1 LVGMA
6 PITGI
11 SLQIS
16 ATLRDGAANGLWPEL
31 EPRLQ
36 ERGVPCSVI
45 KQSALS
51 SPPFLGEPGAARRQ
65 PVWAYLESDFLYAP
79 HRISCREAAAG
90 VHAENIGTRFP
101 LVLLFEQQDFL
112 LEAGGGAAAA
122 AALAPLVSWLRS
134 PPQPFGE
141 DVRILLV
148 LLAGA
153 RRRPASLEPS
163 GAEALARCLVAHG
176 VGCVEVGDADHAAGY
191 VVQCAASIAEARKRR
206 TPSRFKVAGTKCQ
219 TLPRDEQDKVRITWV
234 SQLMQVAGVSEE
246 IAKSI
251 AGHHPSPGA
260 MIQAV
265 AGASAAKGTGE
276 VADVS
281 SSVAENFLADLEY
294 PIRGKKGTR
303 RLGPIISR
311 RLFTLFHPG
320 IPPEYLLI

>member
-1 LVGMA
+1 MA

-16 ATLRDGAANGLWPEL
+16 ATLCDGGPDGLWPEL

-45 KQSALS
+45 KQTALS
-51 SPPFLGEPGAARRQ
+51 SPPLLGQPGASGAAGRQ

-90 VHAENIGTRFP
+90 VHAEDIGTRFP

-112 LEAGGGAAAA
+112 LAGGGAAA
-122 AALAPLVSWLRS
+122 LAPFVAWLRS
-134 PPQPFGE
+134 PPRPFGE

-148 LLAGA
+148 LLAGS

-163 GAEALARCLVAHG
+163 GADTLARCLVTHG
-176 VGCVEVGDADHAAGY
+176 IGCVDVCDADHAAGY
-191 VVQCAASIAEARKRR
+191 VIQCAASVAEARKRR
-206 TPSRFKVAGTKCQ
+206 TPSRFKVAGMKCQ
-219 TLPRDEQDKVRITWV
+219 TLPRDEQDKIRITWV

-246 IAKSI
+246 IAKAI
-251 AGHHPSPGA
+251 AGKHPSPGA
-260 MIQAV
+260 LLQAV
-265 AGASAAKGTGE
+265 ARASVAQGTGGFT
-276 VADVS
+276 DVS

-303 RLGPIISR
+303 RLGPIVSR

-320 IPPEYLLI
+320 TPPDYLLI